1 MTKTMVKLVLMLGVV
16 AVLIVSVAGCTSSTS
31 SNQAAD
37 NTSQAASTAAST
49 SVSASASA
57 TPTATPS
64 ATPVPS
70 IVPTAPPTPT
80 PTPTP
85 SPTPSVTPSPAPVH
99 TVTVTGPTQWLSPYY
114 DNYTH
119 SYPVKGYE
127 WTATVYLNG
136 QPITTNQISWSI
148 NGVPTSY
155 ATGNLLTLDA
165 NGMDIVGL
173 YSHSTSTIT
182 ATYTGVAP
190 MPSGSTTYV
199 NPT

>member
-1 MTKTMVKLVLMLGVV
+1 MTRFKTLLVL
-16 AVLIVSVAGCTSSTS
+16 AVFALLIVSIAGCTSPIS
-31 SNQAAD
+31 SNQAAS
-37 NTSQAASTAAST
+37 NTSQAASTKANTTT
-49 SVSASASA
+49 SASASASA
-57 TPTATPS
+57 TPSGTPS
-64 ATPVPS
+64 PS
-70 IVPTAPPTPT
+70 IVPTASPTLT

-85 SPTPSVTPSPAPVH
+85 SPTPSVTPSPAPVY

-119 SYPVKGYE
+119 SYPVRGYE

-165 NGMDIVGL
+165 NGMDIVGI
-173 YSHSTSTIT
+173 YSHSVNIIT
-182 ATYTGVAP
+182 ATYTGVAS
-190 MPSGSTTYV
+190 MPSGSTTYA
-199 NPT
+199 NPLPTTS

>member
-1 MTKTMVKLVLMLGVV
+1 VY
-16 AVLIVSVAGCTSSTS
+16 
-31 SNQAAD
+31 
-37 NTSQAASTAAST
+37 
-49 SVSASASA
+49 
-57 TPTATPS
+57 
-64 ATPVPS
+64 
-70 IVPTAPPTPT
+70 
-80 PTPTP
+80 
-85 SPTPSVTPSPAPVH
+85 

-119 SYPVKGYE
+119 SYPVRGYE

-173 YSHSTSTIT
+173 YNHSTSIIT
-182 ATYTGVAP
+182 ATYTGVAS

-199 NPT
+199 NLA